1 MHLLRQLFV
10 LVLGGLLLASA
21 CTYTE
26 KIKDGK
32 TAFERKRY
40 YQASEMLLDEYNSTR
55 SNIER
60 GNLAYLL
67 GESHI
72 RFNDLAGATKWYK
85 TAYDLGYGT
94 NALIQYAHCLKKNER
109 YEDAANAYYMASDE
123 IQDRAR
129 FRKEVS
135 YCVQA
140 INWGKAAQYS
150 PFKVSPVNINSEF
163 SEYAPVATGR
173 QSLLFTSDREPSAG
187 ESLYAWTGNKFS
199 DIYRADLSS
208 ANVTPLEATIN
219 TDDNEGSAV
228 LSADGERMI
237 LCRCFSRDDY
247 DSHCKLMMSEKAG
260 SGWSEPEVLPF
271 VQDGINYRHPSFTP
285 DSNVIIFSANIEESL
300 RKYDIYMVTLD
311 EDGIWSEPESL
322 GSRINTEYNE
332 VFPFIQEDT
341 LYFSSD
347 KGGMGGLDI
356 FKTWLLRDGTWSPT
370 QNMMA
375 PINSGSD
382 DFGFV
387 INKYHLK
394 TDSVLQSG
402 YFTSSRDGG
411 KGFDDIYLFEK
422 RKYFP
427 KAPEAEPEEFA
438 FEIQLDLK
446 VYIKQYEDPEDP
458 NSKVVLRAPLED
470 AKIIVEE
477 DGQVIREEESN
488 RFGLLRIKLDPEKE
502 YNFKVSGEGYFNNA
516 LLFSTYSLPID
527 SSIVLQKFEERVEL
541 DKIFYD
547 KEVVLDDI
555 YYDLDED
562 YIREDAKPTL
572 NELSTLLAGNPQLNI
587 QLSAHTD
594 CQSGDD
600 YNQKLS
606 QRRAQSAV
614 NYLIEQGI
622 PASRLVAKGYGESLL
637 RINCECE
644 DCTEDQHQANRRTT
658 FKVVE

>member
-1 MHLLRQLFV
+1 MMAF
-10 LVLGGLLLASA
+10 LGVSLLAS

-40 YQASEMLLDEYNSTR
+40 YQASEMLLEEYNGTR
-55 SNIER
+55 GNIER
-60 GNLAYLL
+60 GNIAYLL

-72 RFNDLAGATKWYK
+72 RYNDLAGATKWYK

-94 NALIQYAHCLKKNER
+94 NALIQYAHCLKKNEL
-109 YEDAANAYYMASDE
+109 YEDAANAYYLASDE
-123 IQDRAR
+123 IQDRVR

-135 YCVQA
+135 YCIQA
-140 INWGKAAQYS
+140 INWEKAVEYS
-150 PFKVSPVNINSEF
+150 PFQVSPLNINSEF
-163 SEYAPVATGR
+163 SDYAPVATGR
-173 QSLLFTSDREPSAG
+173 QSLLFTSDRDPSAG

-208 ANVTPLEATIN
+208 ANVTPLENSIN
-219 TDDNEGSAV
+219 SEDNEGTAV
-228 LSADGERMI
+228 LSPDGNRMI

-247 DSHCKLMMSEKAG
+247 DSHCKLMESEKEGA
-260 SGWSEPEVLPF
+260 GWSEPQVLPF
-271 VQDGINYRHPSFTP
+271 VQDGINYRHPAFTP

-300 RKYDIYMVTLD
+300 RKYDIYMVTLN
-311 EDGIWSEPESL
+311 EDGIWSEPQSL

-332 VFPFIQEDT
+332 VFPYVHEDT

-356 FKTWLLRDGTWSPT
+356 FKTWLLADGSWSPT

-375 PINSGSD
+375 PINSGAD
-382 DFGFV
+382 DFGLV
-387 INKYHLK
+387 INKYHVK

-422 RKYFP
+422 RRYHP
-427 KAPEAEPEEFA
+427 KAPEAEPEEFNY
-438 FEIQLDLK
+438 EIQLDLK
-446 VYIKQYEDPEDP
+446 VYVKQYEDPEDP
-458 NSKVVLRAPLED
+458 NSKVVLRALLED
-470 AKIIVEE
+470 ADIIVEE
-477 DGQVIREEESN
+477 DGQVIQEAKSN
-488 RFGLLRIKLDPEKE
+488 RIGLLRLKLSPAKE
-502 YNFKVSGEGYFNNA
+502 YNFRVSSDGYFNNA
-516 LLFSTYSLPID
+516 LLFSTNDLSID
-527 SSIVLQKFEERVEL
+527 STVTLQKFEERIDL

-562 YIREDAKPTL
+562 FIRDDAKPTL
-572 NELSTLLAGNPQLNI
+572 NELVALLAKNPQLDI

-594 CQSGDD
+594 CQADDD
-600 YNQKLS
+600 YNQGLS

-614 NYLIEQGI
+614 NYLIGQGI
-622 PASRLVAKGYGESLL
+622 PSDRLTAIGYGESLL
-637 RINCECE
+637 RVNCECE
-644 DCTEDQHQANRRTT
+644 DCTEEQHQANRRTT
-658 FKVVE
+658 FKVIE